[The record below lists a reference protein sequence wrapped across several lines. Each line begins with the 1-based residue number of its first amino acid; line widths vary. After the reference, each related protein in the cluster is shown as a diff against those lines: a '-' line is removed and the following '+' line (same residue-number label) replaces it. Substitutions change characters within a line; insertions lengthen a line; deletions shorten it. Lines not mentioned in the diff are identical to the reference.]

1 MRGPYNPRVMT
12 PAIIEE
18 LAQRLERLLLRHQE
32 LLRTQALL
40 QQEVQRLAQE
50 RDQLH
55 AQCAT
60 ARQRLDALIARVTTE
75 EEAAP

>member
-1 MRGPYNPRVMT
+1 MRAPYNSRVMT

-32 LLRTQALL
+32 LLRSQSLL

-50 RDQLH
+50 RDHLL
-55 AQCAT
+55 AQCAA
-60 ARQRLDALIARVTTE
+60 ARQRLDAVIARVAAE
-75 EEAAP
+75 EDAP

>member
-1 MRGPYNPRVMT
+1 MT

-50 RDQLH
+50 RDHLL
-55 AQCAT
+55 AQCAA
-60 ARQRLDALIARVTTE
+60 ARQRLDAVIASVAAE
-75 EEAAP
+75 EDAP

>member
-1 MRGPYNPRVMT
+1 MT

-32 LLRTQALL
+32 LLRSQSLL

-50 RDQLH
+50 RDHLL
-55 AQCAT
+55 AQCAA
-60 ARQRLDALIARVTTE
+60 ARQRLDAVIARVAAE
-75 EEAAP
+75 EDAP

>member
-1 MRGPYNPRVMT
+1 MT

-32 LLRTQALL
+32 LLRTQGLL

-50 RDQLH
+50 RDRLR
-55 AQCAT
+55 AQCAA
-60 ARQRLDALIARVTTE
+60 ARQRLDAVIARIAAE
-75 EEAAP
+75 EDNP

>member
-1 MRGPYNPRVMT
+1 MT

-50 RDQLH
+50 RDHLL
-55 AQCAT
+55 AQCAA
-60 ARQRLDALIARVTTE
+60 ARQRLDAVIARVAAE
-75 EEAAP
+75 EDAP